1 VGRRPAR
8 DGRSSHGLKGHVA
21 FGGNSSSGC
30 ADRMLAMLTTN
41 QKGTLAEAKLAAL
54 ALEFGVGVS
63 RPLDDE
69 RYDLILDLRPR
80 LLRVQ
85 CKWAGRAAG
94 DVISA
99 RLYTS
104 RRGRDGLMNRRYNVG
119 EFDYFGLYCPGNERC
134 YLLPADEFVA
144 FRQVHLRLNPSRNN
158 QALGIRWARDYE
170 FGATLQRLRGP
181 IAQLGERSDG
191 IRKVV
196 GSIPTGST

>member
-1 VGRRPAR
+1 
-8 DGRSSHGLKGHVA
+8 
-21 FGGNSSSGC
+21 
-30 ADRMLAMLTTN
+30 MLSMLTTN
-41 QKGTLAEAKLAAL
+41 QKGTIAEAKFAAR
-54 ALEFGVGVS
+54 ALELGLGVA

-85 CKWAGRAAG
+85 CKWSRRIG
-94 DVISA
+94 DVVAA

-104 RRGRDGLMNRRYNVG
+104 RRGPEGLRNRRYNAG
-119 EFDYFGLYCPGNERC
+119 EFDSFGLYCPDNDQC
-134 YLLPADEFVA
+134 YLLPADEFVV
-144 FRQVHLRLNPSRNN
+144 FRQVHLRLEPSRNN

-170 FGATLQRLRGP
+170 FRATLQRLPGP

>member
-1 VGRRPAR
+1 
-8 DGRSSHGLKGHVA
+8 
-21 FGGNSSSGC
+21 
-30 ADRMLAMLTTN
+30 MLTTN
-41 QKGTLAEAKLAAL
+41 QKGTLAEAKFAAR
-54 ALEFGVGVS
+54 ALEFGLGVA

-80 LLRVQ
+80 LFRVQ
-85 CKWAGRAAG
+85 IKWSRRVG
-94 DVISA
+94 DVVTA

-104 RRGRDGLMNRRYNVG
+104 RRGPDGLMNRRYKIG
-119 EFDYFGLYCPGNERC
+119 EFDSFGLYCPANDQC

-144 FRQVHLRLNPSRNN
+144 FRQVHLRLQPSRNN

-170 FGATLQRLRGP
+170 LGATLQTLRGP

>member
-1 VGRRPAR
+1 
-8 DGRSSHGLKGHVA
+8 
-21 FGGNSSSGC
+21 
-30 ADRMLAMLTTN
+30 MLSVLTTN
-41 QKGTLAEAKLAAL
+41 QKGTIAEAKFAARAVEL
-54 ALEFGVGVS
+54 GLGVA

-85 CKWAGRAAG
+85 CKWSRRIG
-94 DVISA
+94 DGVAA

-104 RRGRDGLMNRRYNVG
+104 RRGPEGLRNRRYNLG
-119 EFDYFGLYCPGNERC
+119 EFDSFGLYCPDNDQC

-144 FRQVHLRLNPSRNN
+144 FRQVHLRLEPSRNN

-170 FGATLQRLRGP
+170 FGATLQRLPGP
-181 IAQLGERSDG
+181 IAQLGERLAGSQ
-191 IRKVV
+191 KVV